1 VRIQDRATLRRL
13 GAAVVVILI
22 ALGIGR
28 SVTRNRAW
36 HDNETLFRQGII
48 DAPDSYRSHFMLGG
62 YLFEHGRR
70 AEGETHFRHAVRL
83 FPYDPLMLYALAEQY
98 RRAGLCDA
106 AIPYYQALFQMAPNQ
121 YRGHNGLAACYL
133 MTGRIEEARRQAI
146 AGIRVGANVPR
157 AREIL
162 GLANQA
168 RASARSLR

>member
-1 VRIQDRATLRRL
+1 M
-13 GAAVVVILI
+13 AVLI

-36 HDNETLFRQGII
+36 RDNETLFRQGII

-70 AEGETHFRHAVRL
+70 AEGEKHFRHAIQL

-98 RRAGLCDA
+98 RRAGLCNA
-106 AIPYYQALFQMAPNQ
+106 AIPYYQALFELAPNQ
-121 YRGHNGLAACYL
+121 YRGHNGLAACFL
-133 MTGRIEEARRQAI
+133 MTGRVEEARRQAI
-146 AGIRVGANVPR
+146 AGIRLGANVPR

-162 GLANQA
+162 GMANQA